1 MYPSAEI
8 MRQTFWEEHSGVQ
21 RADGL
26 SVAFVLS
33 FHKHH
38 HPQENLKKKKKEVKF
53 KSNVKHNLR

>member
-1 MYPSAEI
+1 

>member
-1 MYPSAEI
+1 MHPSAEI
-8 MRQTFWEEHSGVQ
+8 MRQTFWEEHWGVQ

-26 SVAFVLS
+26 SAAIVLS

-38 HPQENLKKKKKEVKF
+38 HPQENLKKRKEVKF